1 MSSPLARKAEK
12 HLINALP
19 ADTVLQDRY
28 RIVELIG
35 LGGMGAVYLTEDLHL
50 KAKQFALKEI
60 QYSPDAD
67 SEVQAQLREQFH
79 REAIALANLDH
90 PNLPKVFDYFS
101 ENGRDYLVMDY
112 VAGPNLK
119 EVLDEARASGHH
131 LSQSTVL
138 EWTDQIC
145 DALEYLH
152 GQTPPIIHRD
162 VKPANVK
169 LMPGNLV
176 KLVDFGLVK
185 FFDVGDPATITL
197 VHAFGTPTYA
207 PLEQYG
213 GGSGRTDVRSDIYSL
228 GATLYHLLTG
238 RAPANAQQR
247 FLEPES
253 LVSPRTLNPLISP
266 LTEYL
271 ILKAMATRPDDRYQ
285 SVDELRTDLTIA
297 RNLSLRTRT
306 QTGLALVW
314 SSLLPHKWLSAGVMI
329 LLILAILMT
338 IVHPEPLF

>member
-1 MSSPLARKAEK
+1 MT
-12 HLINALP
+12 NALRP
-19 ADTVLQDRY
+19 DTLLQDRY

-50 KAKQFALKEI
+50 RSKQFALKEI
-60 QYSPDAD
+60 RYSSD
-67 SEVQAQLREQFH
+67 SDPQVQAQLREQFH

-112 VAGPNLK
+112 VTGPNLK
-119 EVLDEARASGHH
+119 QVLDDARASGQH
-131 LSQSTVL
+131 LPESAVL
-138 EWTDQIC
+138 EWADQIC
-145 DALEYLH
+145 DALAYLH

-238 RAPANAQQR
+238 HAPTNAQQR

-253 LVSPRTLNPLISP
+253 LVSPRSLNPLLSP

-285 SVDELRTDLTIA
+285 TIGELRTDLTMA
-297 RNLSLRTRT
+297 QNLSLRTRT

-314 SSLLPHKWLSAGVMI
+314 SSLLPHKWLSLGVMV
-329 LLILAILMT
+329 LLILAVLMT
-338 IVHPEPLF
+338 IMHPEPLF

>member
-1 MSSPLARKAEK
+1 MSSPLAGKAEK
-12 HLINALP
+12 DLTGALLP
-19 ADTVLQDRY
+19 DTLLQGRY

-50 KAKQFALKEI
+50 RSKQFALKEI
-60 QYSPDAD
+60 RYSSDPDPQLQ
-67 SEVQAQLREQFH
+67 VQLREQFH

-112 VAGPNLK
+112 VTGPNLK
-119 EVLDEARASGHH
+119 EVLDDARTSGQQ
-131 LSQSTVL
+131 LAESAVL
-138 EWTDQIC
+138 EWVDQIC
-145 DALEYLH
+145 DALAYLH

-169 LMPGNLV
+169 VMPGNLV

-213 GGSGRTDVRSDIYSL
+213 GGSGRTDIRSDIYSL

-238 RAPANAQQR
+238 RAPTNAQQR

-285 SVDELRTDLTIA
+285 TVDELKADLTMA

-314 SSLLPHKWLSAGVMI
+314 SSLLPHKWLSFAVMV
-329 LLILAILMT
+329 LLILAVVMT
-338 IVHPEPLF
+338 IVQPEPLF